1 MATELLRIG
10 DVAREAS
17 VSVDTVR
24 HYERKGVLG
33 DVVRDASGY
42 RRYPLST
49 VRRIRIVRRALGIG
63 FTLDELGQFFKERR
77 AGSPPCRRVRA
88 LAARKLSDLD
98 SRIVVLQA
106 VRESLARTLDRWDT
120 RLETTP
126 DGGFAFLFEDL
137 A

>member
-10 DVAREAS
+10 DIARQSE

-33 DVVRDASGY
+33 DIVRDASGY
-42 RRYPLST
+42 RRYPLDT
-49 VRRIRIVRRALGIG
+49 VRRIRIVRRALSIG

-88 LAARKLSDLD
+88 LAAQKLSDLD
-98 SRIVVLQA
+98 SHIVVLQA

-120 RLETTP
+120 TLQSTP
-126 DGGFAFLFEDL
+126 EGGFAFLFEDL